1 MVCVGKY
8 FISEI
13 TGDAGLREHASL
25 ATVIFTSFTL
35 PIPLDPASTTVT
47 LEYVC
52 QRDWRGGQG
61 RGRGEQGW
69 RVWIFLF
76 FKSDVFVPVQIPI
89 VLTLDMY
96 CIG

>member
-25 ATVIFTSFTL
+25 ATVIFASFTL

-52 QRDWRGGQG
+52 
-61 RGRGEQGW
+61 
-69 RVWIFLF
+69 
-76 FKSDVFVPVQIPI
+76 
-89 VLTLDMY
+89 
-96 CIG
+96 